1 MNNLVDKIIG
11 WTLFFIIM
19 TVVGLCIALVVELL
33 FNILILAI
41 GTAAMALQGMVIQ
54 YGKKTTENNTI

>member
-1 MNNLVDKIIG
+1 MKNLVDKIIG
-11 WTLFFIIM
+11 WTSFFIIM

-41 GTAAMALQGMVIQ
+41 GTAAIALQGMVM
-54 YGKKTTENNTI
+54 